1 MENSNK
7 NININND
14 ANANEANI
22 PANEKRV
29 KKIISGNVVTK
40 PKNKISKF
48 FSKFIAEDGRS
59 VKDAIQEEII
69 IPSIKDLIV
78 SAIQRG
84 AEVLIYGKDRPHRN
98 IFGNVIQNIP
108 SQITRIGY
116 ENCFNTKSNKNKV
129 VNTNSSYAE
138 YNDIILESRGDAQLV
153 LDQMDDLIETYGVAS
168 LADLYEAVGA
178 PYEYTAHNFGWTN
191 IHSAKIQHVYNGW
204 LIKMPKA
211 YPIN

>member
-1 MENSNK
+1 MESSNK
-7 NININND
+7 NINSNVNT
-14 ANANEANI
+14 NEDNV
-22 PANEKRV
+22 PVNEKRV

-116 ENCFNTKSNKNKV
+116 ENCFNTKTNKSKA
-129 VNTNSSYAE
+129 VNFY
-138 YNDIILESRGDAQLV
+138 I
-153 LDQMDDLIETYGVAS
+153 
-168 LADLYEAVGA
+168 
-178 PYEYTAHNFGWTN
+178 
-191 IHSAKIQHVYNGW
+191 
-204 LIKMPKA
+204 
-211 YPIN
+211 